1 MKKQTTKGNGYA
13 WLAGGLVG
21 AALGV
26 GAALLAESKTG
37 KKMGKEIKHAASD
50 FYAYMAPQLKKVK
63 KMGEVEY
70 KKFVEEAMKQYSK
83 KKKISAIEAKKL
95 VKEAQT
101 SWRHLKKNL

>member
-1 MKKQTTKGNGYA
+1 MAKTTKKGAGYA

-26 GAALLAESKTG
+26 GAALLAESKAG
-37 KKMGKEIKHAASD
+37 KKMGKEVKHAASD
-50 FYAYMAPQLKKVK
+50 FYAYMAPQMKKVK

-83 KKKISAIEAKKL
+83 KKKLSTVEAKQL
-95 VKEAQT
+95 VKDAHAT
-101 SWRHLKKNL
+101 WRHLKKNL